1 MKTARLLGS
10 DRSLR
15 EALAP
20 ELRRCG
26 YAIDLTADPALVVVL
41 VGGPKDE
48 EALVAIAGATCPV
61 VAVITETDERVESCV
76 SATLAGARGVVEL
89 PLRKG
94 ALATQV
100 ILATTAAA
108 HQRRLENKV
117 ALLERTLRSRRQ
129 IEKATLVIA
138 TVRGITQSD
147 AYELLRRSAMSK
159 RVTMAEVAQSYMVG
173 VEAAETVGGEA

>member
-76 SATLAGARGVVEL
+76 SAKWHAQRAAGFARTTIVRCTVV
-89 PLRKG
+89 
-94 ALATQV
+94 
-100 ILATTAAA
+100 
-108 HQRRLENKV
+108 
-117 ALLERTLRSRRQ
+117 
-129 IEKATLVIA
+129 
-138 TVRGITQSD
+138 
-147 AYELLRRSAMSK
+147 
-159 RVTMAEVAQSYMVG
+159 
-173 VEAAETVGGEA
+173 